1 MYKLCGGTFFVLL
14 LHSRKSGI
22 ERELLRDM
30 LKIFNPDIYID
41 EKYFKEKTKKFK
53 QCKEH
58 SSLTDSFE
66 EAAMQNKMTDDIN
79 DRYDKLLAKMTK
91 FIDKHIDIGSDTQKD
106 KILVKALLEVI
117 RQDESIANNQEFY
130 ILSNGKTATKEQL
143 ISIKTIYL
151 PSFILGILYYVMMN
165 IKDNREGLETYNK
178 WCPQLGSRDDRK
190 YIANIGENSNRQVE
204 LMSERNLN
212 DYYELLYLTGEHT
225 VFYVKRLS
233 ADDNYDIANTTI
245 IFDDTI
251 DDSEREAY
259 LEFSSIHQDVKK
271 IKELID
277 DCNDL
282 ICCAN
287 KYHGSVNK
295 GDVELLSKNKNDF
308 FQKWLFY
315 PYRFANSSIQE
326 WVDFIFLKFEQS
338 KIIDINNI
346 AVEPIP
352 IKMNIT
358 QIPVMNFKV
367 PKVHYLG
374 SKEDDNTS
382 DQGAN
387 NNTLKG
393 KNK

>member
-1 MYKLCGGTFFVLL
+1 MYKLCGGTFFILL
-14 LHSRKSGI
+14 LNSRKRGI

-30 LKIFNPDIYID
+30 LKIFKPDIYID
-41 EKYFKEKTKKFK
+41 ESTFKEQTKKFK
-53 QCKEH
+53 QCKDH
-58 SSLTDSFE
+58 SSLADPFE
-66 EAAMQNKMTDDIN
+66 DGAMQNKMTDDIN
-79 DRYDKLLAKMTK
+79 ARYDKLLAKMTK
-91 FIDKHIDIGSDTQKD
+91 FIDKHIDIGSDIHKD
-106 KILVKALLEVI
+106 ELLVKALLEVI
-117 RQDESIANNQEFY
+117 LHDKSIPDNQEFY

-165 IKDNREGLETYNK
+165 IKDNREGLETYNE
-178 WCPQLGSRDDRK
+178 WCPGSRGDRK
-190 YIANIGENSNRQVE
+190 YIANIGENSTIQVK
-204 LMSERNLN
+204 LMSEPNSD
-212 DYYELLYLTGEHT
+212 DYYELLDLTGEQT
-225 VFYVKRLS
+225 VFYAKRLS
-233 ADDNYDIANTTI
+233 TDDNYDIANTTI
-245 IFDDTI
+245 ILDDTI

-259 LEFSSIHQDVKK
+259 LEFSDIHQDVKK
-271 IKELID
+271 IKELIA

-287 KYHGSVNK
+287 KYHGSVHK
-295 GDVELLSKNKNDF
+295 GDVELLSKCKYDF

-346 AVEPIP
+346 VVEPIP

-367 PKVHYLG
+367 PKFHCLG